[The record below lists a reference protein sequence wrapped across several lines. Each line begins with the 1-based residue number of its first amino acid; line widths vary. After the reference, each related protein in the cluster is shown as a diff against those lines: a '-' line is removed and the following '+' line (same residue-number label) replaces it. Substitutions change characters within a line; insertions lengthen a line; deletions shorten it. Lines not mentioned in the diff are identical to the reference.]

1 MRTGLSF
8 LIAAK
13 RCETAALQQLVLTS
27 GLVEATSRMVHD
39 LQRERGLSSLYLGSG
54 GTQFALELDDQLATS
69 HRSEVVLRQCFDN
82 LDTEPHRTG
91 NGARL
96 FNRIAYVLQAMDAL
110 PGLRHRVTR
119 REHTAIQSTEA
130 YVHLVSGLLAVVFET
145 ADTATDPHIS
155 KRLVGL
161 FQFMQGKEW
170 AGQERATG
178 GAMYASAR
186 ADSGMQERL
195 LHLIESQERCLEVFG
210 DLAGPSVQALWTES
224 VRAGPLADLERLR
237 RVLCTAPKG
246 GALNPAMGQVWFGIC
261 SRRMDDMRAIEERM
275 TLELQGLCTGQLT
288 QAQQE
293 LAQLEALQ
301 NAMTTAAPP
310 DTTLL
315 PQTAHPA
322 WPVLPHEPTTG
333 SPVERSILALVQD
346 QARRLQSVH
355 EELENVRASLN
366 ERKVI
371 ERAKGLLMAHRQL
384 SEEQAY
390 RMLRQTAMNQNKR
403 LADVAEAVLAM
414 SDYL

>member
-54 GTQFALELDDQLATS
+54 GTQFAPELDDQLATS
-69 HRSEVVLRQCFDN
+69 HRSEVALRRCFDN
-82 LDTEPHRTG
+82 LDTEPHSSG

-96 FNRIAYVLQAMDAL
+96 FNRIAHVLQALDAL
-110 PGLRHRVTR
+110 PGLRQRVAL
-119 REHTAIQSTEA
+119 REHTAAQSTDA

-145 ADTATDPHIS
+145 ADTATDPNIS
-155 KRLVGL
+155 KLLVGL
-161 FQFMQGKEW
+161 FQFMQGKEF

-186 ADSGMQERL
+186 ADSGQQERL

-210 DLAGPSVQALWTES
+210 DFAGASVQALWVDA

-246 GALNPAMGQVWFGIC
+246 GALNPAMGQVWFDIC

-275 TLELQGLCTGQLT
+275 TQELQGLCAGQLA
-288 QAQQE
+288 QAQLE
-293 LAQLEALQ
+293 MTHLEALQ
-301 NAMTTAAPP
+301 NAVSSAAPHEAA
-310 DTTLL
+310 LL
-315 PQTAHPA
+315 TQGNSPA
-322 WPVLPHEPTTG
+322 WPALPHEPTPG